1 MPSSP
6 PVVMRDVVQKF
17 GSTTVLHGLDLTV
30 NPGEIVALLGPNGA
44 GKSTAVDIILGLT
57 KPYAGSVEVFGATPQ
72 RAVKAGRVAAV
83 QQDGGLLP
91 DLTVKETVQYM
102 ASLYGKLKN
111 VSAVL
116 AQAGLEG
123 NAKTLVQKC
132 SGGQKQRLRFA
143 IALLTDPDFL
153 ILDEPTAGMDVQGR
167 RDFWASVTQSGDHQR
182 AVLFATHYLAEVD
195 EFADRVVVINQGH
208 VVADGTPAEI
218 RSYARGSTL
227 RATVN
232 DAWTSEQIE
241 ERLAELRGFG
251 GVRAVSCARSAE
263 RCARDVVS
271 AVSLHGIRL
280 EISAAD
286 ADAVASHLL
295 ADGFAKNL
303 EITSSSLDDAFV
315 LLTETDS
322 EGERKNAK

>member
-1 MPSSP
+1 MVYSSP
-6 PVVMRDVVQKF
+6 AVVMRDVVQKF

-44 GKSTAVDIILGLT
+44 GKSTAVDIILGLA
-57 KPYAGSVEVFGATPQ
+57 KPYAGSVEVFGTTPQ
-72 RAVKAGRVAAV
+72 RAVKAGHVAAV

-167 RDFWASVTQSGDHQR
+167 RDFLGVGDSVGGSSACCFVCDS
-182 AVLFATHYLAEVD
+182 LF
-195 EFADRVVVINQGH
+195 G
-208 VVADGTPAEI
+208 
-218 RSYARGSTL
+218 
-227 RATVN
+227 
-232 DAWTSEQIE
+232 
-241 ERLAELRGFG
+241 
-251 GVRAVSCARSAE
+251 
-263 RCARDVVS
+263 
-271 AVSLHGIRL
+271 
-280 EISAAD
+280 
-286 ADAVASHLL
+286 
-295 ADGFAKNL
+295 
-303 EITSSSLDDAFV
+303 
-315 LLTETDS
+315 
-322 EGERKNAK
+322 

>member
-1 MPSSP
+1 MGVGDSVGGSSACC
-6 PVVMRDVVQKF
+6 F
-17 GSTTVLHGLDLTV
+17 CL
-30 NPGEIVALLGPNGA
+30 
-44 GKSTAVDIILGLT
+44 
-57 KPYAGSVEVFGATPQ
+57 
-72 RAVKAGRVAAV
+72 
-83 QQDGGLLP
+83 
-91 DLTVKETVQYM
+91 
-102 ASLYGKLKN
+102 
-111 VSAVL
+111 
-116 AQAGLEG
+116 
-123 NAKTLVQKC
+123 
-132 SGGQKQRLRFA
+132 RL
-143 IALLTDPDFL
+143 I
-153 ILDEPTAGMDVQGR
+153 
-167 RDFWASVTQSGDHQR
+167 S
-182 AVLFATHYLAEVD
+182 LAEVD

-241 ERLAELRGFG
+241 ERLAELR
-251 GVRAVSCARSAE
+251 ALDS
-263 RCARDVVS
+263 VS

-315 LLTETDS
+315 LLTRPIPKESARMPNNT
-322 EGERKNAK
+322 

>member
-1 MPSSP
+1 MVHSSP

-57 KPYAGSVEVFGATPQ
+57 KPYAGSVEVFGTTPQ
-72 RAVKAGRVAAV
+72 RAVKAGSVAAV

-232 DAWTSEQIE
+232 DAWTSEQVE
-241 ERLAELRGFG
+241 ERLAELRALD
-251 GVRAVSCARSAE
+251 GVI
-263 RCARDVVS
+263 

-286 ADAVASHLL
+286 ADVVASHLL